1 MSGNGRVDMEALK
14 ELRRRSGAGVLA
26 CRRALEETGGDME
39 EAARLLA
46 RRAREESAR
55 SSANWTGEGYV
66 ASYVHHTGR
75 LAALVEVG
83 CETDFVARTE
93 EFRAFARQLAEQVAA
108 TPPEQL
114 STTPPRR
121 LTDELP
127 ERPAAN
133 AVPGLLAQPWVR
145 DPGMT
150 VGQLVQEAAQK
161 FGEAIKVRRFAR
173 LDLAD
178 G

>member
-1 MSGNGRVDMEALK
+1 MNGNGQVGMESLK

-26 CRRALEETGGDME
+26 CRRALEASAGDL
-39 EAARLLA
+39 EAAVQLLA

-55 SSANWTGEGYV
+55 RAARWTGEGYV

-75 LAALVEVG
+75 LAAMVEVG

-108 TPPEQL
+108 TPSEWTAGA
-114 STTPPRR
+114 SS
-121 LTDELP
+121 DS
-127 ERPAAN
+127 AA
-133 AVPGLLAQPWVR
+133 AGLLAQPWIR
-145 DPGMT
+145 DPGVT
-150 VGQLVQEAAQK
+150 VGQRVQEAASK

-173 LDLAD
+173 LDLSE